1 VSRLAPALLALLLV
15 TGCAE
20 RGEPVREQQSQD
32 SELRER
38 PSLEAEQARLTAV
51 QEAVRDR
58 LAEELGLTAWSQ
70 ADQGN
75 AAGCVDFPDSS
86 GYTAFLPTLLLE
98 GGVPDGSW
106 PRAVQVVSTVV
117 SRQGFGAPE
126 VVVDEP
132 GRHEVVLRGEYGS
145 LLRFG
150 TMKNATLHL
159 ETGCHLPER
168 AGS

>member
-1 VSRLAPALLALLLV
+1 M
-15 TGCAE
+15 
-20 RGEPVREQQSQD
+20 REQQSQD
-32 SELRER
+32 GQLRER

-51 QEAVRDR
+51 RDEVRDR
-58 LAEELGLTAWSQ
+58 LAEELGLTVWSE

-75 AAGCVDFPDSS
+75 AAGCADFPDSS

-106 PRAVQVVSTVV
+106 ARAVQVVSTVV
-117 SRQGFGAPE
+117 GDEGFGAPE

-132 GRHEVVLRGEYGS
+132 GQHEVVLRGERGS

-159 ETGCHLPER
+159 ETGCHLPESAR
-168 AGS
+168 S